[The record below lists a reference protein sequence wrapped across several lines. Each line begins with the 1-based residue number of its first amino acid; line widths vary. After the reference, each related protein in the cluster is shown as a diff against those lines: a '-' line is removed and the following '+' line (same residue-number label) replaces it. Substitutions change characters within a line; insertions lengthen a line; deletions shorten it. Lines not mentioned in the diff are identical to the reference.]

1 MTVGARKGEYRK
13 GDRLLCEVLEV
24 LERWLEPFRG
34 AWRVLALAA
43 PPAQVT
49 EYDTEDDDQHCGNA
63 IPGNDRPWIAG
74 INVADDPV
82 PGKHDPQHDQGGN
95 YQAPLAG

>member
-1 MTVGARKGEYRK
+1 VLGEFRSGATNH
-13 GDRLLCEVLEV
+13 
-24 LERWLEPFRG
+24 FTARG
-34 AWRVLALAA
+34 WSWALAA